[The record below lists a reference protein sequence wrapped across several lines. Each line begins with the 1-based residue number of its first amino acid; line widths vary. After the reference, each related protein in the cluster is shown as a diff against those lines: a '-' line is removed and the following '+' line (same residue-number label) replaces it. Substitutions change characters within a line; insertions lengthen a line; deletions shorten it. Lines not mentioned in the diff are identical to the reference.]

1 MSIMM
6 MVKTFSAVVFAET
19 LPNPTEVRLVKVK
32 YKAVEY
38 VSAVVKMATEAFFLS
53 AKSCSQP
60 VKNT

>member
-38 VSAVVKMATEAFFLS
+38 VSAVVKMATEAFSFPPKAAANL
-53 AKSCSQP
+53 
-60 VKNT
+60 